1 MRCQD
6 LTLRGSSPESRYQ
19 GTLQKLAKFPRGGG
33 GGEGGG
39 MQTLL
44 KPSVL
49 YLLLSCLA
57 TSYNYVM
64 FKTSYYFL
72 VSLTVRFISF
82 YLDDA
87 GLH

>member
-1 MRCQD
+1 
-6 LTLRGSSPESRYQ
+6 
-19 GTLQKLAKFPRGGG
+19 
-33 GGEGGG
+33 

-57 TSYNYVM
+57 TSYNYVGI
-64 FKTSYYFL
+64 KTSYYFL